1 MLKVAKSVSRVGT
14 WPTVFFFL
22 KKYPP
27 SLDFPFP
34 DVSGAF
40 ANWYC
45 EYNVRLYLC
54 KWEGEIKC
62 VGGETGRDVTLVG
75 HSCPACMSHRLLLNH
90 RHHLLIVTIVSGLD
104 YIVRVSWSG
113 LPRYQCRTI
122 FKAVYWTKVFQVIM
136 ISREQQ
142 ERWMTDGKLTRI
154 ILLLLQARLHCISSV
169 QCNPTHFTLLIC
181 LSSCDTW
188 LHQT

>member
-1 MLKVAKSVSRVGT
+1 MLKVAKKCLKGRDMTNRV
-14 WPTVFFFL
+14 FFL

-62 VGGETGRDVTLVG
+62 VGGETGRDVTPVG

-90 RHHLLIVTIVSGLD
+90 RHHSSHRHHR
-104 YIVRVSWSG
+104 VRVGLHCPSFLVWS
-113 LPRYQCRTI
+113 PSIYCHQCRTI

-154 ILLLLQARLHCISSV
+154 ILLLLKLACTASV
-169 QCNPTHFTLLIC
+169 QFNAIQCNFRIFFLFIEH
-181 LSSCDTW
+181 
-188 LHQT
+188 